1 MKPLKALPLLLML
14 VFALPAT
21 QAKPKKPYKL
31 PAAFNQARYVYVEAE
46 DGQVYDP
53 RLDPYDRQAIGDVDD
68 ALYKWKRYAVTTRRE
83 DADLIFVVRKGRL
96 AAAKAGVQV
105 GSGGPQ
111 AYPNPQGNPGPR
123 TAPGNGI
130 ALGGEVGPPDDL
142 LEVYERS
149 PDNSRGATLW
159 QRSFADGLN
168 PPDLT
173 LLKQLKDAV
182 ERDYPVQTANQS
194 KP

>member
-105 GSGGPQ
+105 GPGGPQ

-123 TAPGNGI
+123 TAPANGI

-149 PDNSRGATLW
+149 PDNSRGAMLW